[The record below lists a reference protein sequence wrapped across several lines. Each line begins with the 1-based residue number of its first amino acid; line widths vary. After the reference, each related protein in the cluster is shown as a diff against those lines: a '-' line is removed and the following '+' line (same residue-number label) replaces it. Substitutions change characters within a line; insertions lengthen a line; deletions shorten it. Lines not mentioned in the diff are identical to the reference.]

1 MTDKIEETVLKP
13 ENLPCFSL
21 YSAANAMVRS
31 YRPVLDELDLTYPQ
45 YLAMLVLW
53 NGDALNVKTLGEK
66 LHMDSGT
73 TTPLLKR
80 MEAKGLVLRERCTQD
95 ERACIVRLTE
105 AGRALKQ
112 QALKIPKVMGAKIT
126 ISPEEG
132 MALKGLCDKLHDGLV
147 ANSH

>member
-1 MTDKIEETVLKP
+1 MTDKIEETLLKP

-105 AGRALKQ
+105 SGRALKQ
-112 QALKIPKVMGAKIT
+112 QAIKIPKVMSAKIT

-132 MALKGLCDKLHDGLV
+132 MALKDLCDKLHDGLV
-147 ANSH
+147 ANAH